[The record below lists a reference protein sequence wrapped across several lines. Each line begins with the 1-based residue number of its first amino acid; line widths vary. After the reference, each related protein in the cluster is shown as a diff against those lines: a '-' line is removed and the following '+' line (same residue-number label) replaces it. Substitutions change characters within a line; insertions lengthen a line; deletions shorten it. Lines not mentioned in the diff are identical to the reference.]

1 MIIQNLLIYDS
12 GKLFEILKE
21 IEKEINY
28 KVVKISEKDLF
39 KIVENFDENY
49 LLITKKKKPVIKNQ
63 LLLENQPIRLNKL
76 VEKINISFLK
86 LNFNQQSE
94 KKIGKYLIDIN
105 SRELKLNK
113 SFLKLTEKECDLI
126 IYLFEAK
133 KPISIEKLQSSVWG
147 HQSKLETHTVE
158 THIYRLRKKIL
169 ETFKDENFIVSEK
182 NGYKI
187 N

>member
-1 MIIQNLLIYDS
+1 MIIQNLLIYDFDE
-12 GKLFEILKE
+12 LFEILIE

-28 KVVKISEKDLF
+28 KVLKILEKDLS
-39 KIVENFDENY
+39 KIVENFGENY
-49 LLITKKKKPVIKNQ
+49 LLITNKKKNEIKNQ
-63 LLLENQPIRLNKL
+63 LLVENRPIRLNKL
-76 VEKINISFLK
+76 IEKINIAFLK

-94 KKIGKYLIDIN
+94 KKIGRYLIDIN
-105 SRELKLNK
+105 SRELKFNK
-113 SFLKLTEKECDLI
+113 SSLKLTEKESDLI

-133 KPISIEKLQSSVWG
+133 KPVPIKNLQLSVWG

-169 ETFKDENFIVSEK
+169 ETFKDDNFIVSEK

>member
-1 MIIQNLLIYDS
+1 MIIQNLLIYDFD
-12 GKLFEILKE
+12 KLYEILKE

-28 KVVKISEKDLF
+28 KVLKISKEDLS
-39 KIVENFDENY
+39 KVVENFGENY
-49 LLITKKKKPVIKNQ
+49 LLITNKKKNDIKKQ
-63 LLLENQPIRLNKL
+63 LLLENRPIRLNKL
-76 VEKINISFLK
+76 IEKINISFLK

-113 SFLKLTEKECDLI
+113 LFLKLTEKECDLI

-133 KPISIEKLQSSVWG
+133 KPISIKILQSSVWG

-158 THIYRLRKKIL
+158 THIYRLRKKIF
-169 ETFKDENFIVSEK
+169 EIFKDENFIVSEK

-187 N
+187 T

>member
-1 MIIQNLLIYDS
+1 MIIQNLLIYDFN
-12 GKLFEILKE
+12 KLFEILKE

-28 KVVKISEKDLF
+28 KVVKISKEDF
-39 KIVENFDENY
+39 SKIAENFGENY
-49 LLITKKKKPVIKNQ
+49 LLITNKKKTDIKNH
-63 LLLENQPIRLNKL
+63 LLLENRPIRLNKL
-76 VEKINISFLK
+76 IEKINIFFLK

-105 SRELKLNK
+105 SRELKFNK

-126 IYLFEAK
+126 IYLHEAK
-133 KPISIEKLQSSVWG
+133 KPISIKNLQLSVWG

-169 ETFKDENFIVSEK
+169 EIFKDENFIISEK

-187 N
+187 T

>member
-1 MIIQNLLIYDS
+1 MIIQNLLIYDFD
-12 GKLFEILKE
+12 KLFEILKE

-28 KVVKISEKDLF
+28 KVLKISEKDLS
-39 KIVENFDENY
+39 KIVENFGENY
-49 LLITKKKKPVIKNQ
+49 LLITNKKKTEIKNQ
-63 LLLENQPIRLNKL
+63 LLVENRPIRLNKL
-76 VEKINISFLK
+76 IEKINIAFLK
-86 LNFNQQSE
+86 LNFNQQSG
-94 KKIGKYLIDIN
+94 KKIGKYSIDIN
-105 SRELKLNK
+105 SRELKFNK
-113 SFLKLTEKECDLI
+113 SSLKLTEKECDLI

-133 KPISIEKLQSSVWG
+133 KPISIKNLQLSVWG

-169 ETFKDENFIVSEK
+169 ETFKDENFIVSKK

>member
-1 MIIQNLLIYDS
+1 MITN
-12 GKLFEILKE
+12 
-21 IEKEINY
+21 
-28 KVVKISEKDLF
+28 
-39 KIVENFDENY
+39 
-49 LLITKKKKPVIKNQ
+49 KKKTEIKNQ
-63 LLLENQPIRLNKL
+63 LLLENRPIRLNKL
-76 VEKINISFLK
+76 IEKINIFFLK

-105 SRELKLNK
+105 SRELKFNK
-113 SFLKLTEKECDLI
+113 SSLKLTEKECDLI

-133 KPISIEKLQSSVWG
+133 KPISIKNLQLSVWG

>member
-169 ETFKDENFIVSEK
+169 ETFKDENFIVSKK

>member
-1 MIIQNLLIYDS
+1 MIIQNLLIYDFDE
-12 GKLFEILKE
+12 LFEILKE

-28 KVVKISEKDLF
+28 KVLKISKKDLS
-39 KIVENFDENY
+39 KIVENFGENY
-49 LLITKKKKPVIKNQ
+49 LLITNKKKIEIKNQ
-63 LLLENQPIRLNKL
+63 LLVENRPIRLNKL
-76 VEKINISFLK
+76 IEKINIAFLK

-94 KKIGKYLIDIN
+94 KKIGRYLIDIN
-105 SRELKLNK
+105 SRELKFNK
-113 SFLKLTEKECDLI
+113 SSLKLTEKESDLI
-126 IYLFEAK
+126 IYLFETK
-133 KPISIEKLQSSVWG
+133 KPVSIKNLQLSVWG